1 MVANNPQSFLN
12 GYLSGMRNSIITS
25 SLGIA
30 IYGFSRNLK
39 KKTSRKI
46 MKRLS
51 TLIYVFSFVIML
63 NTVLLL
69 RNYLNNLS
77 QKEIKEFP
85 KYIDLKKWRNYEY
98 LGWIFIV
105 IISLIII
112 FGSMSDIRFLLHYII
127 KSKK

>member
-1 MVANNPQSFLN
+1 MVANNPQSFFN
-12 GYLSGMRNSIITS
+12 GYLSAMRNSIITS

-30 IYGFSRNLK
+30 IYGFSRSFK
-39 KKTSRKI
+39 KKASKKI

-51 TLIYVFSFVIML
+51 ILVYIFSFIIML

-69 RNYLNNLS
+69 RKYLNDLS
-77 QKEIKEFP
+77 KKEIKEFP

-98 LGWIFIV
+98 LGWFFI
-105 IISLIII
+105 IIVLLIII
-112 FGSMSDIRFLLHYII
+112 LGSMDDIRFLLHYII